1 MPLVPMSALNVKLSW
16 LLFDIEPVR
25 LTVELDAL
33 CECEGISSADKK
45 GVYMSVFQILDGSVL
60 VIDGDKSYSDTVEH
74 FKADAGVAV
83 TPSSVVY
90 DTKQKCC
97 VVDGDWLAYPNAL
110 YQSYIDR
117 VAELIAAKA
126 KREYVAPAE
135 PTAEEKKAAA
145 LAQLKADYDAAV
157 ESLTA
162 DMATALLR
170 GDTDAQKSI
179 QSDFADLQDAYK
191 EESEAL

>member
-1 MPLVPMSALNVKLSW
+1 MK
-16 LLFDIEPVR
+16 
-25 LTVELDAL
+25 
-33 CECEGISSADKK
+33 
-45 GVYMSVFQILDGSVL
+45 VFQILKKQVL
-60 VIDGDKSYSDTVEH
+60 IIDGDKQYSDTVDN
-74 FKADAGVAV
+74 FLIDSGLASMNKPVCDLVI
-83 TPSSVVY
+83 Y
-90 DTKQKCC
+90 DDQQQCC
-97 VVDGDWLAYPNAL
+97 VVDGDFLDYPNEQA
-110 YQSYIDR
+110 QSYIDR
-117 VAELIAAKA
+117 IDEFIEAKA

-157 ESLTA
+157 ESLTS

-170 GDTDAQKSI
+170 GDTATQKSI

>member
-1 MPLVPMSALNVKLSW
+1 MK
-16 LLFDIEPVR
+16 
-25 LTVELDAL
+25 
-33 CECEGISSADKK
+33 
-45 GVYMSVFQILDGSVL
+45 VFQILKNQVL
-60 VIDGDKSYSDTVEH
+60 IIDGDKQYSDTAAN
-74 FKADAGVAV
+74 FLTDAGRVDAPDMV
-83 TPSSVVY
+83 IY
-90 DTKQKCC
+90 DDNQECC
-97 VVDGDWLAYPNAL
+97 VVNGNFLAYPNAL

-117 VAELIAAKA
+117 IAELIAVKA
-126 KREYVAPAE
+126 KREYVAPKE
-135 PTAEEKKAAA
+135 PTAEEKKAAE

-170 GDTDAQKSI
+170 GDADAQKSI

>member
-1 MPLVPMSALNVKLSW
+1 MK
-16 LLFDIEPVR
+16 
-25 LTVELDAL
+25 
-33 CECEGISSADKK
+33 
-45 GVYMSVFQILDGSVL
+45 VFQILKGQAL
-60 VIDGDKSYSDTVEH
+60 VIDGDKQYSDTAANFV
-74 FKADAGVAV
+74 KDAGLANVPDLV
-83 TPSSVVY
+83 IY
-90 DTKQKCC
+90 DDSQECC
-97 VVDGDWLAYPNAL
+97 VENGNFLPYPNAL

-117 VAELIAAKA
+117 VADLIAAKA
-126 KREYVAPAE
+126 KREYVAPKE
-135 PTAEEKKAAA
+135 PTAEEKTAAA
-145 LAQLKADYDAAV
+145 KAQLKADYEAAV

>member
-1 MPLVPMSALNVKLSW
+1 MK
-16 LLFDIEPVR
+16 
-25 LTVELDAL
+25 
-33 CECEGISSADKK
+33 
-45 GVYMSVFQILDGSVL
+45 VFQILKGQVL
-60 VIDGDKSYSDTVEH
+60 ILDGDKQYADTAAN
-74 FKADAGVAV
+74 FKTDAGLTG
-83 TPSSVVY
+83 TPDMVIY
-90 DTKQKCC
+90 DDQQGCC
-97 VVDGDWLAYPNAL
+97 VVDGNFLKYPNAL

-117 VAELIAAKA
+117 IAELIAAKA

-135 PTAEEKKAAA
+135 PTAEEKLAAA
-145 LAQLKADYDAAV
+145 KAQLKADYDEAV

-170 GDTDAQKSI
+170 GDADAQKSI

>member
-1 MPLVPMSALNVKLSW
+1 MIDAG
-16 LLFDIEPVR
+16 
-25 LTVELDAL
+25 LTSTPD
-33 CECEGISSADKK
+33 
-45 GVYMSVFQILDGSVL
+45 L
-60 VIDGDKSYSDTVEH
+60 VI
-74 FKADAGVAV
+74 
-83 TPSSVVY
+83 Y
-90 DTKQKCC
+90 DDQQGCC
-97 VVDGDWLAYPNAL
+97 VVDGNFLAYPNAL

-135 PTAEEKKAAA
+135 PTAKEKLAAA
-145 LAQLKADYDAAV
+145 KAQLKADYEAAV
-157 ESLTA
+157 ESLTS

-170 GDTDAQKSI
+170 GDADAQKSI

>member
-1 MPLVPMSALNVKLSW
+1 MK
-16 LLFDIEPVR
+16 
-25 LTVELDAL
+25 
-33 CECEGISSADKK
+33 
-45 GVYMSVFQILDGSVL
+45 VFQILKGQVL
-60 VIDGDKSYSDTVEH
+60 IIDGDKQYSDSVDN
-74 FKADAGVAV
+74 FMIDAGLTS
-83 TPSSVVY
+83 TPDLVIY
-90 DTKQKCC
+90 DDQQGCC
-97 VVDGDWLAYPNAL
+97 VVDGNFLAYPNAL

-135 PTAEEKKAAA
+135 QTAEEKLAAA
-145 LAQLKADYDAAV
+145 KAQLKADYDEAV

-170 GDTDAQKSI
+170 GDADAQKSI

>member
-1 MPLVPMSALNVKLSW
+1 MK
-16 LLFDIEPVR
+16 
-25 LTVELDAL
+25 
-33 CECEGISSADKK
+33 
-45 GVYMSVFQILDGSVL
+45 VFQILKGKVL
-60 VIDGDKSYSDTVEH
+60 IIDGDKQYSDTVDN
-74 FKADAGVAV
+74 FLIDSGLASMNKPVCDLVI
-83 TPSSVVY
+83 Y
-90 DTKQKCC
+90 DDQQECC
-97 VVDGDWLAYPNAL
+97 VVDGEFLDYPNEQGQAYL
-110 YQSYIDR
+110 DRID
-117 VAELIAAKA
+117 EFIAAKA

-145 LAQLKADYDAAV
+145 LAQLKADYDEAV

-179 QSDFADLQDAYK
+179 QSDFADLQAAYK

>member
-1 MPLVPMSALNVKLSW
+1 MK
-16 LLFDIEPVR
+16 
-25 LTVELDAL
+25 
-33 CECEGISSADKK
+33 
-45 GVYMSVFQILDGSVL
+45 VFQILKGKIL
-60 VIDGDKSYSDTVEH
+60 IIDGDQQYSDTVDN
-74 FKADAGVAV
+74 FKTDAGLAS
-83 TPSSVVY
+83 TPDLVIY
-90 DTKQKCC
+90 DDQQGCC
-97 VVDGDWLAYPNAL
+97 VVDGNFLKYPNAL

-117 VAELIAAKA
+117 IAELIAAKA

-135 PTAEEKKAAA
+135 PTAEEKLAAA
-145 LAQLKADYDAAV
+145 KAQLKADYDEAV

-179 QSDFADLQDAYK
+179 QHDFADLQDAYK